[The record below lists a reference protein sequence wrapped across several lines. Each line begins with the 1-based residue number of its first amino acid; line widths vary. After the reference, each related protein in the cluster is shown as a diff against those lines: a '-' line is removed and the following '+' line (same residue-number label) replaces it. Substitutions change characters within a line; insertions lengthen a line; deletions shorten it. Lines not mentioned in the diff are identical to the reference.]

1 LTTPVVKGS
10 FILDMAAA
18 NVDTK
23 SLAELVQPEILANK
37 GFPVPNRV
45 SVICGADHTGEEAYY
60 VYLVFA
66 DTTPDAD
73 LSWGNV
79 KRMVRWVQDRVW
91 KASGEQRWPYVRVKR
106 ESDLSATPS

>member
-1 LTTPVVKGS
+1 M
-10 FILDMAAA
+10 DMAASS
-18 NVDTK
+18 VDTK
-23 SLAELVQPEILANK
+23 CLADLVQPEKLAEQ

-45 SVICGADHTGEEAYY
+45 SVVFGTDHTGEEAYY

-66 DTTPDAD
+66 DGTPDAD

-79 KRMVRWVQDRVW
+79 RRMVRWAQDRIW

-106 ESDLSATPS
+106 ESELLGTPS

>member
-1 LTTPVVKGS
+1 M
-10 FILDMAAA
+10 DMAAA

-23 SLAELVQPEILANK
+23 SLADLVQPEKLAEQ

-45 SVICGADHTGEEAYY
+45 SVVFGTDHTGEEAYH

-66 DTTPDAD
+66 DDTPDAC
-73 LSWGNV
+73 LAWANA
-79 KRMVRWVQDRVW
+79 KRMVRWVQDRIW

-106 ESDLSATPS
+106 ESELLGTAS